1 MRKTLT
7 SALAVGVLAAAA
19 VAVPT
24 AAQAARPLISER
36 YSDSGSFVATDCGF
50 PMQVDFTV
58 EGQYVL
64 RENRTGGPGL
74 EMDNYSGHET
84 ITANGRTVT
93 VDHQGMFKNPEITL
107 VEGTVYEFVGQ
118 ESGQPFVV
126 RAEDG
131 TVLLRDRGL
140 LRTSIQLETFGVFD
154 RDEAE
159 GVWVFIEGSDVVLAD
174 NGRHDGFYDAC
185 TVLEEYFFG

>member
-7 SALAVGVLAAAA
+7 SALAVGVLTAAA

-24 AAQAARPLISER
+24 AAQAAKPLISER

-50 PMQVDFTV
+50 PMQVEFTI
-58 EGQYVL
+58 EGRYVL
-64 RENRTGGPGL
+64 RENKTGGPGL
-74 EMDNYSGHET
+74 EMDNYNGHET

-93 VDHQGMFKNPEITL
+93 IDHQGMFKNPEITL
-107 VEGTVYEFVGQ
+107 VEGTVYEFVAM
-118 ESGQPFVV
+118 ESGQPYVV

-131 TVLLRDRGL
+131 TVLVRDRGL

-154 RDEAE
+154 REDAD
-159 GVWVFIEGSDVVLAD
+159 GVWVVIEDSAHVVAD
-174 NGRHDGFYDAC
+174 HGLHEGFYDSC